1 MIHPSSFIIH
11 PSHMRRSRFLPVF
24 FTLLSIALVIRLRSD
39 MRELTVASA
48 KAPAAPVRMDTVGSP
63 PLETSAGG
71 KQPSVR
77 PASARTREAAMK
89 ARQDEALSGVRSIA
103 RPQPQPQ

>member
-24 FTLLSIALVIRLRSD
+24 FTLLSIAFVIALIIRLRSD

-48 KAPAAPVRMDTVGSP
+48 KAPAAPARMDTVASP
-63 PLETSAGG
+63 AAETSTDG
-71 KQPSVR
+71 KQPSARRV
-77 PASARTREAAMK
+77 SAQTPEAALK

-103 RPQPQPQ
+103 Q